1 MSACCGAV
9 RLLWVDLVPTTC
21 DRGGR
26 ARTPI
31 EQTAERARQPPGS
44 DRRPPLNS
52 RFATRA
58 RRSGDF
64 AQVERFHG
72 FRRRIAAA
80 CRPHRCCVQS
90 FASAARKGS
99 RRIAIPG
106 LWRRHMDDGPGL
118 WRRHMDDGRDQC
130 ANALAA
136 TLGDRGDGVVAAKPD
151 DCGWRERATV
161 SARRTACF
169 CCSRSG
175 STAHFINCHIQ

>member
-1 MSACCGAV
+1 MCTPGLGPVCTCPLVAGLCGSFGSISFLRPAIV
-9 RLLWVDLVPTTC
+9 AAGPAPQSNRP
-21 DRGGR
+21 RSGR
-26 ARTPI
+26 DN
-31 EQTAERARQPPGS
+31 PPGS

-106 LWRRHMDDGPGL
+106 LWRRHMDDG
-118 WRRHMDDGRDQC
+118 RDQC

-161 SARRTACF
+161 SVRRTACF